1 MGSGGWLKSLIRLKG
16 TKQEKYKQIENAV
29 KKSNGPLRKNNRTR
43 QQPTETVAAITIQSA
58 FRAYKARKA
67 LRRLRGVIRFR
78 GVIGEDHSVKN
89 QALSAL
95 KQIHFWS
102 RIQAEIK
109 DRWHGMVI
117 EGRTRQKKLENQ
129 LKLEAK
135 LHDLEVEW
143 CGGPETMEEIINRIQ
158 QREEAAA
165 KRERTMAY
173 AFSHQWRA
181 NSSQYFGQ
189 AYYNLGK
196 ESWGWSWKER
206 WIAVRPWENR
216 VQTRPTTLVK
226 KLETKHKAS
235 EITNISSLKPVM
247 SNGKLSTH
255 AEKISRVS
263 HEAAQV

>member
-1 MGSGGWLKSLIRLKG
+1 M
-16 TKQEKYKQIENAV
+16 
-29 KKSNGPLRKNNRTR
+29 
-43 QQPTETVAAITIQSA
+43 
-58 FRAYKARKA
+58 ARKA

-109 DRWHGMVI
+109 DRWLGMVI
-117 EGRTRQKKLENQ
+117 EGRARQKKLENQ

-173 AFSHQWRA
+173 AFSHQAYSQTTYLITILIFLKLTKNIGDILQWRA

-226 KLETKHKAS
+226 KLETRHKAS
-235 EITNISSLKPVM
+235 EITNLASLKPVM

-255 AEKISRVS
+255 AKKLSRVS
-263 HEAAQV
+263 HEAAQ